1 MSHFMYIFPNK
12 PDNKKPLDA
21 LTEAV
26 TRYTH
31 TFIKIPEE
39 VLSVR

>member
-1 MSHFMYIFPNK
+1 MSHFMHIFSNK
-12 PDNKKPLDA
+12 PDEKKPLDA
-21 LTEAV
+21 LAEAV

-31 TFIKIPEE
+31 TIIKIPEE